1 MNLES
6 IQEMWK
12 KDSVIDGDLYC
23 EESTK
28 IPQLHMKYMEFH
40 NTFSLMKKEKELDM
54 KRLIKE
60 KWLYYKGKAPSSVYK
75 EMPFDFK
82 LTTKEEINMFI
93 EADDD
98 IMKLQYRIDYIEQTL
113 LYLDSV
119 LRMINNRNFQIK
131 NAIDWEKF
139 KNGF

>member
-1 MNLES
+1 
-6 IQEMWK
+6 MWK

-82 LTTKEEINMFI
+82 LTTKEEIIMFI
-93 EADDD
+93 ESDDD

>member
-98 IMKLQYRIDYIEQTL
+98 VRKLQLKIDYIDQVVFF
-113 LYLDSV
+113 LDGI
-119 LRMINNRNFQIK
+119 LRQINGRSYQIK
-131 NAIDWEKF
+131 NAIEWNKF
-139 KNGF
+139 QAGM